1 MRWVGVILA
10 LMLLE
15 LASSAARAQ
24 DTPAATVRAEA
35 ARLYLSQSLA
45 SLERARAYAVQVAEL
60 GTLDG
65 FDLGRYVAELD
76 QVARGLQ
83 RYLAP
88 EGPAPGHAAP
98 VTITGQYLLDGL
110 QRGTPPGRVTRPG
123 D

>member
-24 DTPAATVRAEA
+24 DTPAAVRAEA

-45 SLERARAYAVQVAEL
+45 SLERARAYAVQVTEL
-60 GTLDG
+60 GALDG
-65 FDLGRYVAELD
+65 FDLGRYLAELD

-110 QRGTPPGRVTRPG
+110 QRGTPPGRVIRPG